1 MGRVWQRRIIQRI
14 RTTLEARI
22 AKKRGKQVAST
33 AGYNND
39 EDSLRREFG
48 SDTELNKLEA
58 AGSLVDSGGGH
69 GRQEPRRE
77 HGPNPG
83 ALVGAAQFQDPGE
96 AESHVEETDREDR
109 ENGFITTR

>member
-1 MGRVWQRRIIQRI
+1 M
-14 RTTLEARI
+14 EARI
-22 AKKRGKQVAST
+22 AKERGNRVERT
-33 AGYNND
+33 AGYDND
-39 EDSLRREFG
+39 EDALRREFG
-48 SDTELNKLEA
+48 SDTERDELEA
-58 AGSLVDSGGGH
+58 TGGLMDTGGH

-83 ALVGAAQFQDPGE
+83 PLVGAAQFQDPGE